1 MAIGSNILKAL
12 PALVLALWGGDGVA
26 EPVTLAR
33 QAHSAITDRAEPL
46 LKCALDGTGARYR
59 IAVVPWLR
67 AQAGTKSGEYD
78 GFFVAATNAQR
89 DRYAVLAAPL
99 LFEQWVY
106 VSRKDRGPIEDLVAG
121 ESTVFGANTGT
132 ARRTW
137 LETQKKRGNIKG
149 TVDGAGT
156 IENTWKMFM
165 HDRIDVLLENAPNLD
180 AMLLELKIPRAEMAT
195 TVARRLALSVYFGKG
210 FLANNPAFLA
220 RFNNAVERCRRQ

>member
-1 MAIGSNILKAL
+1 MAIGSNILRAL
-12 PALVLALWGGDGVA
+12 PALLLALWGGDGVA

-33 QAHSAITDRAEPL
+33 QVHSAITDRAEPL

-59 IAVVPWLR
+59 
-67 AQAGTKSGEYD
+67 YD

-99 LFEQWVY
+99 LFAQWVY
-106 VSRKDRGPIEDLVAG
+106 VSRKDRGPIEELVAG
-121 ESTVFGANTGT
+121 GSTVFGANTGT
-132 ARRTW
+132 AGRTW

-180 AMLLELKIPRAEMAT
+180 AMLL
-195 TVARRLALSVYFGKG
+195 
-210 FLANNPAFLA
+210 
-220 RFNNAVERCRRQ
+220 